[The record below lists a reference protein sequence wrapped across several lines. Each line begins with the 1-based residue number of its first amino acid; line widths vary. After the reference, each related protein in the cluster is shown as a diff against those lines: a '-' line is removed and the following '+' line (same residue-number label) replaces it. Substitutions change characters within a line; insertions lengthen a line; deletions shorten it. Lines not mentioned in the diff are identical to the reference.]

1 MPIPPFH
8 KPDYLAEA
16 RSRVT
21 EQFKL
26 PEPGIVVEIPSQ
38 TAWEW
43 FVETYGEE
51 FAEWFPDKL
60 QYLINEKYPLIFDD
74 GGI

>member
-1 MPIPPFH
+1 MAITPFD

-26 PEPGIVVEIPSQ
+26 PEQGVVVEIPPQ
-38 TAWEW
+38 PAWEW
-43 FVETYGEE
+43 FVEKYGEE
-51 FAEWFPDKL
+51 FAEWFPYKL
-60 QYLINEKYPLIFDD
+60 QHLINVKYPLIFDN